1 MAAEKIDAI
10 ELNITSKTSTE
21 NLDKLIESL
30 GKLSS
35 ALDKVK
41 SKNVSVNIKQTG
53 DASNAASTNVDKLS
67 GSFLNQAVRIT
78 ALIAVYR
85 KLTTVIS
92 DGIASSMNYVKTLNM
107 FTVSLGEYSENAT
120 KYGNAVKDALG
131 IDISSWQNAQGIFQT
146 LITGFGVSGDQA
158 AYMSQNLTQLS
169 YDIAS
174 FYGITNEEA
183 QNKLKS
189 AISGRLEPIRKL
201 GWDLSQSKLT
211 DIAKNPKN
219 YGKQTY
225 SINEQT
231 GAIEANTTAVDDNTQ
246 HKIVNFNQLTQQ
258 EKVQLRYIALM
269 TQVTQVQGNMAKTLN
284 DPNNQMRVFRDQ
296 LNMTSRELGNIFIPM
311 LNKALPYLTAFA
323 QLAGEAFKSL
333 ALLFGFELPDMKERI
348 GDATIADP
356 YNDIVKATGQAA
368 KNAKKLKDYTIGID
382 ELNVL
387 RPDNGTGA
395 GGGSG
400 VGGENSNLKN
410 LLTPGYDFLSKA
422 VENSIKKAR
431 EEIDKFF
438 GELKKRPLSL
448 PIQILG
454 LGAATLGENFW
465 EAVLGKSPEELA
477 QDAERHGRTIGQ
489 EFYAA
494 LAWSAANSAGDL
506 LAHIMG
512 VSPEELQREAEAEG
526 KDVGEKFKEKFF
538 EGLTNFT
545 ATGTQTGLFSYLIT
559 GNVAENQLAKRAG
572 EAGRSVGDQFTLEFG
587 KSCLQLFNNPVMK
600 FIYEKATGRNL
611 ARDIESVNKALAKK
625 KETPKEEKSLPSP
638 LVPRSSNLNTI
649 VSNNVGWEKQGKA
662 DANSYAKG
670 FGSGASNTQVNA
682 NKVFKAGL
690 NGVSDNGNGGT
701 KFFNTSA
708 SEAQKYAQ
716 GLTSANSNAKSAG
729 KGLFNSASKGVTEAN
744 SGSKGFKY
752 VSYDQARQY
761 YSGLVT
767 KDAKTK
773 TYNAGVTMSNQGSSG
788 ANSKKS
794 SYTTAGQNAGAGF
807 VLGIDKNK
815 SKATTSGMTIAMNA
829 LKKLK
834 EVLGIHSPSKAFGEA
849 GMYSVLGYANSI
861 QDYSYKATEAV
872 ENMARLSVKAV
883 NSSANMFSFPGY
895 SAPNNVGY
903 GIGMANESSMAS
915 LASNIYQ
922 AVVSGMSS
930 LNLNTN
936 NGGDLKVIIDGR
948 EVFKVV
954 QTESRKQGVA
964 ISNGAFSTN

>member
-41 SKNVSVNIKQTG
+41 SKKVSVDIKQTG

-85 KLTTVIS
+85 KLKTVIS

-211 DIAKNPKN
+211 DIAKDPKN

-284 DPNNQMRVFRDQ
+284 DPNNQMRIFKEQ
-296 LNMTSRELGNIFIPM
+296 LNMTSRELGNMFIPM
-311 LNKALPYLTAFA
+311 LNKVLPYLTAFA

-333 ALLFGFELPDMKERI
+333 ALLFGFELPDMKDRI

-400 VGGENSNLKN
+400 AVGENSNLKN

-422 VENSIKKAR
+422 IKSSIEDAKKDIELLR
-431 EEIDKFF
+431 DR
-438 GELKKRPLSL
+438 LKKHPLEVSL
-448 PIQILG
+448 KILY
-454 LGAATLGENFW
+454 LGASELGENFW
-465 EAVLGKSPEELA
+465 TGLLGKTPEELGIEA
-477 QDAERHGRTIGQ
+477 AKNGRTVGEQ
-489 EFYAA
+489 FCVAFYE
-494 LAWSAANSAGDL
+494 SFTNRSEN
-506 LAHIMG
+506 IMEYFFG
-512 VSPEELQREAEAEG
+512 SPEDLGRRAAEAGNEVGVQFAAEVGKAIAEFINSNPVFKELYKIGTG
-526 KDVGEKFKEKFF
+526 KDIEKELKAFTKVANGQQEKKAHSVGGSSHRRGVRVGEN
-538 EGLTNFT
+538 TN
-545 ATGTQTGLFSYLIT
+545 A
-559 GNVAENQLAKRAG
+559 
-572 EAGRSVGDQFTLEFG
+572 
-587 KSCLQLFNNPVMK
+587 NNISPT
-600 FIYEKATGRNL
+600 I
-611 ARDIESVNKALAKK
+611 
-625 KETPKEEKSLPSP
+625 TPKITM
-638 LVPRSSNLNTI
+638 NT
-649 VSNNVGWEKQGKA
+649 
-662 DANSYAKG
+662 
-670 FGSGASNTQVNA
+670 
-682 NKVFKAGL
+682 
-690 NGVSDNGNGGT
+690 
-701 KFFNTSA
+701 NTSA
-708 SEAQKYAQ
+708 SEAEKQAKTYINTYAKTLESGVGTVTSAANKVFNASLNGVSNNGNGKTKFYNTSADEARKYAE
-716 GLTSANSNAKSAG
+716 GLASQKVDVGNKGTALFTSSYNGVTKNGKGKVAFSTAGNTLISAFVTSLGSSVAKSNA
-729 KGLFNSASKGVTEAN
+729 
-744 SGSKGFKY
+744 
-752 VSYDQARQY
+752 
-761 YSGLVT
+761 
-767 KDAKTK
+767 
-773 TYNAGVTMSNQGSSG
+773 YNAGANVASRGAAGSNSHKTGSSSFTNAG
-788 ANSKKS
+788 NN
-794 SYTTAGQNAGAGF
+794 AGQGFIAGIEKFKSAAQKAGS
-807 VLGIDKNK
+807 I
-815 SKATTSGMTIAMNA
+815 IASNA
-829 LKKLK
+829 LSKLK
-834 EVLGIHSPSKAFGEA
+834 QVLGIHSPSRAFGEA

-883 NSSANMFSFPGY
+883 NSSADMFSFPGY

-922 AVVSGMSS
+922 AVVSGMSA
-930 LNLNTN
+930 LNLNTG
-936 NGGDLKVIIDGR
+936 NGGDVKVIIDGR